1 MVAIRY
7 GWFVAVCKL
16 LNFEGPTLCSTAVLT
31 ANKYTPNVNHVK
43 VVGENATTTPL
54 QTPAYDSLN
63 TNRSA
68 IALDC
73 ENVGVGEILID
84 TLVQPLQSV
93 TDWRTKYSG
102 ISESTMTAAVIQR
115 RIVQGW
121 PEARDSL
128 FNHIDANTIIVGQG
142 LNHDLICLSIKHQ

>member
-73 ENVGVGEILID
+73 ENVGVGEILEIHAQPD
-84 TLVQPLQSV
+84 PALNLVSDVSIGSHAFWWFVPPLLNSPHQTLVCC
-93 TDWRTKYSG
+93 
-102 ISESTMTAAVIQR
+102 
-115 RIVQGW
+115 
-121 PEARDSL
+121 
-128 FNHIDANTIIVGQG
+128 N
-142 LNHDLICLSIKHQ
+142 

>member
-54 QTPAYDSLN
+54 QTPAYDPLN

-121 PEARDSL
+121 PEARVSL

-142 LNHDLICLSIKHQ
+142 LNHDLIGLGIKH